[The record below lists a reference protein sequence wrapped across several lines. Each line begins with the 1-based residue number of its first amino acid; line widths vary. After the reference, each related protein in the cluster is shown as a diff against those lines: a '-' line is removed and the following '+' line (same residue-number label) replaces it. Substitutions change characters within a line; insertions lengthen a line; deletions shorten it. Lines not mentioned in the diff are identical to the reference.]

1 MTEKKRGYGIVSIG
15 CALMAL
21 GIQNFMEPA
30 HLVAGGLSGLGIIL
44 DDMAKRFLG
53 IPIPLWFFNVV
64 LNLPLFLLAWWKKG
78 RRYLSTTILTAL
90 LFSLMLFVAS
100 FLPMY
105 EGDILLA
112 SVYGG
117 VLTGAG
123 LGMVL
128 LGGTTTGGVDLA
140 AALLHHKW
148 QYVSVATLVFFMDVA
163 IILLGTVSF
172 GVEHSLYA
180 ILSIFVVEKCAHW
193 VMEGTGD
200 VRAAAVVSAKAAQIK
215 KELESRMNSH
225 FVEIAEGFS
234 PYGADKRVLFCV
246 FTKKEIGTVKN
257 IIINIDRTALFLL
270 MDVREVLGTDM
281 EA

>member
-1 MTEKKRGYGIVSIG
+1 MTGKKRGYGMVGAG
-15 CALMAL
+15 CAFMAI

-30 HLVAGGLSGLGIIL
+30 HLVAGGLSGLGIII
-44 DDMAKRFLG
+44 DDLSKRFLG
-53 IPIPLWFFNVV
+53 IPIPLWLVNAVC
-64 LNLPLFLLAWWKKG
+64 NLPLFAAAWHIKG
-78 RRYLSTTILTAL
+78 RRYLSRAILTAF
-90 LFSLMLFVAS
+90 LFSLMLFGAS

-105 EGDILLA
+105 EGDLLLA

-128 LGGTTTGGVDLA
+128 LGGATTGGVDLA
-140 AALLHHKW
+140 ATLLHQKW
-148 QYVSVATLVFFMDVA
+148 QHISVATLVFFMDAA
-163 IILLGTVSF
+163 IILLGTASF

-200 VRAAAVVSAKAAQIK
+200 VRAAAVVSEKAVQIK
-215 KELESRMNSH
+215 KELEYQLNSH
-225 FVEIAEGFS
+225 FAEISEGHS
-234 PYGADKRVLFCV
+234 SDGTGRGVLFCV
-246 FTKKEIGTVKN
+246 FPKKEIGTVKN
-257 IIINIDRTALFLL
+257 IIINIDRSALFLL